1 MQDDKYE
8 HYNYEADN
16 LVNGQHSGKHRSKR
30 ETEQHTNRHGKLN
43 GLNLFQILL
52 KFVQLSNEID
62 YKSML
67 YDLMTNRSFLSIS
80 LQMPMVIQ
88 ENLYKNSTT
97 LKLRRKL

>member
-43 GLNLFQILL
+43 GLNLF
-52 KFVQLSNEID
+52 
-62 YKSML
+62 
-67 YDLMTNRSFLSIS
+67 
-80 LQMPMVIQ
+80 
-88 ENLYKNSTT
+88 
-97 LKLRRKL
+97 